1 MTRELSREVAQAPDI
16 RWHAMALTG
25 LNLRCKPLARHVEDL
40 GDLLAV
46 FLEAESQVE
55 VGQLYTHVLEVC
67 QPRGGSD
74 RDILEADAAVYDSLF
89 VQLFQYFS

>member
-1 MTRELSREVAQAPDI
+1 MTRELSREVTQAPDI

-55 VGQLYTHVLEVC
+55 VGQLHIDLLVIWHF
-67 QPRGGSD
+67 RRDSD
-74 RDILEADAAVYDSLF
+74 
-89 VQLFQYFS
+89 